1 MSFSEIIK
9 DIRFWIILFFVI
21 RLYGITNAPL
31 EVEHNWR
38 QTTVAMAARNY
49 LEVDNN
55 VLYPRIDIAGE
66 KTGITGM
73 EFPLLNYM
81 MYAVSEV
88 FGYQHWYGRLIN
100 LIFSSIGLWFFFKLV
115 RKYFTEQEAFYAT
128 IILIASIWFQFSR
141 KIMPD
146 TFSMSLIIAS
156 IYYGSN
162 YLEAMQGRRKWVHLI
177 AYFVLFV
184 AGTLAKLPSAFLMV
198 VMAFFVLD
206 RRIDLKPKVV
216 LSAVTGIGLIPV
228 VLWYYYWVPQ
238 LVSTYGFWHFFM
250 GKSIGQGFSEIIE
263 HFPQTL
269 QRFYDT
275 ALKFVGF
282 AMFLFGLAYA
292 IKKGDKKV
300 VFLFLLTFASFCA
313 IIVKSGFTFPH
324 HNYYIVPFVPVM
336 ALVAG
341 YGLAKVPNA
350 KFASVILFVIV
361 AEGIANQ
368 QHDFR
373 IREEDKFLMTIEQEL
388 DKVSDRN
395 DLILINSGEYPTSM
409 YFTHRKGWVEYNEKV
424 SDVNYVS
431 ELKAKGLK
439 YMLIMKKRF
448 GTEIELQ
455 KYEIVQDNENYRLYK
470 L

>member
-1 MSFSEIIK
+1 VSFSVLFK

-81 MYAVSEV
+81 MYTVSEV

-100 LIFSSIGLWFFFKLV
+100 LLISSLGLWFFYKLV
-115 RKYFTEQEAFYAT
+115 RKYFTDQEAFYAT
-128 IILIASIWFQFSR
+128 IILAASIWFQFSR

-162 YLEAMQGRRKWVHLI
+162 YLEALQGKRKLLHLI

-184 AGTLAKLPSAFLMV
+184 LGTLAKLPSAYIMV

-206 RRIDLKPKVV
+206 KRIELQPKLI
-216 LSAVTGIGLIPV
+216 LSVVTGIGLIPV
-228 VLWYYYWVPQ
+228 VFWYYYWVPQ

-250 GKSIGQGFSEIIE
+250 GKSIGQGVSEIIE
-263 HFPQTL
+263 HYPQTL

-275 ALKFVGF
+275 ALKFIGF
-282 AMFLFGLAYA
+282 AVFLFGLGYA
-292 IKKGDKKV
+292 IKKNEKKV
-300 VFLFLLTFASFCA
+300 VFLFLLTLASFCV

-324 HNYYIVPFVPVM
+324 HNYYIIPFVPVM

-341 YGLAKVPNA
+341 YGLAKVPNLKIA
-350 KFASVILFVIV
+350 SILLFAIV
-361 AEGIANQ
+361 VEGIANQ

-373 IREEDKFLMTIEQEL
+373 IREDDKFLVTIEQEL
-388 DKVSDRN
+388 DEVSDRN

-409 YFTHRKGWVEYNEKV
+409 YFTHRKGWIDYNEKV
-424 SDVNYVS
+424 SDENYVS
-431 ELKAKGLK
+431 ELKNKGLK
-439 YMLIMKKRF
+439 YILIMKKRF
-448 GTEIELQ
+448 GTEIDLQ
-455 KYEIVQDNENYRLYK
+455 QYDIVLENENYRLYK